1 MIDKALNICR
11 AIIGE
16 KASVTDFEINSAIEQ
31 CLSMPLFSSIDKDQ
45 LHIEL
50 LRLYNVRQEE
60 YKMLFDSERNTP
72 WLLDF
77 KANHQKSDWKFW
89 NRYTTYLQ
97 NTKNFAPKVI
107 DEIDRLT
114 DDILD
119 KLYDPTIRNVK
130 GIDKKG
136 LVVGQVQ
143 SGKTA
148 NYTGLICKAADAG
161 FNLIIVLAGLHN
173 NLRSQTQHR
182 LDEDFLGFDT
192 EHERAWKNNGTNRIG
207 VGVLDNNNTAISITT
222 IKSDFKKSLA
232 DSLGISFDIQSPLL
246 LVVKKNAT
254 VLKRL
259 NTWLLSQAQEVN
271 GEKKITNKSL
281 LIIDDEADN
290 ASINTNIKDLNPT
303 TINNNICK
311 IIL

>member
-1 MIDKALNICR
+1 M
-11 AIIGE
+11 
-16 KASVTDFEINSAIEQ
+16 
-31 CLSMPLFSSIDKDQ
+31 
-45 LHIEL
+45 
-50 LRLYNVRQEE
+50 
-60 YKMLFDSERNTP
+60 
-72 WLLDF
+72 
-77 KANHQKSDWKFW
+77 
-89 NRYTTYLQ
+89 
-97 NTKNFAPKVI
+97 
-107 DEIDRLT
+107 
-114 DDILD
+114 D
-119 KLYDPTIRNVK
+119 KLYDPTIHNVK

-161 FNLIIVLAGLHN
+161 FNLIIVLAGMHN

-192 EHERAWKNNGTNRIG
+192 AHERAWQTNGTNRIG

-232 DSLGISFDIQSPLL
+232 DSLGISFDIQTPLL
-246 LVVKKNAT
+246 LVVKKNTT

-259 NTWLLSQAQEVN
+259 NTWLLSQTQEIN
-271 GEKKITNKSL
+271 GEKRITNKSL

-290 ASINTNIKDLNPT
+290 ASINTKKADEAPTAINGWIRKIAGHFYRFGYVGYTATPFANIFIPLDKDDLFPRDFIINLPAPSNYIGAEKIFGTSLEVNDTNDDLLPIVRRINDYQSFFPDSHKKDDEPPT
-303 TINNNICK
+303 SLPISLQTAIKCFIVTLSL
-311 IIL
+311 IHI